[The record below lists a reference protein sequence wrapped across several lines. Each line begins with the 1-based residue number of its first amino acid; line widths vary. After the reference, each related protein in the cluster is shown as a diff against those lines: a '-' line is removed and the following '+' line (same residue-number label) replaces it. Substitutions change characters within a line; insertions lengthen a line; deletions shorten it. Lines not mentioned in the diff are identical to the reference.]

1 MRPHRSLLET
11 LLHLFVKSGCFADAE
26 RAVPSL
32 YRISHEGEVTEA
44 ILDVVMSFPGG
55 LMSFF
60 FDVTVRCPHSVRNAQ
75 GGRAAATRA
84 SVAAADGELEKLTR
98 YGSQVSAVS
107 FETYGRLGAVSQANL
122 RHAADIA
129 ASRGGTRGRS
139 GAELYA
145 QWRLALERSL
155 SAAIADVT
163 LLSLGHSAGPMARRR
178 RGPRQDGVA
187 RALAESG

>member
-1 MRPHRSLLET
+1 
-11 LLHLFVKSGCFADAE
+11 
-26 RAVPSL
+26 
-32 YRISHEGEVTEA
+32 
-44 ILDVVMSFPGG
+44 MSV
-55 LMSFF
+55 F

-98 YGSQVSAVS
+98 DGSQVSAVS

-129 ASRGGTRGRS
+129 ASRSGARGRS

-145 QWRLALERSL
+145 QWRLELERAL
-155 SAAIADVT
+155 AAAIADVT
-163 LLSLGHSAGPMARRR
+163 LLALGRAADEAWQPRRRR
-178 RGPRQDGVA
+178 RGGPP
-187 RALAESG
+187 ALEGSG